1 MSKIYVGI
9 SVSFCLHSGS
19 GSPNNSDD
27 DQKMN
32 NFIEKGTVF
41 FFSIVLFFFSS
52 SFDTLRLIFFIEI
65 LFTVKTK
72 SRKFSKMVAND
83 IGRN

>member
-1 MSKIYVGI
+1 MLYVSCFVNVYFACPLL
-9 SVSFCLHSGS
+9 SVFTRIGS

-41 FFSIVLFFFSS
+41 SFNQHYFFC
-52 SFDTLRLIFFIEI
+52 SFHPFIH
-65 LFTVKTK
+65 L
-72 SRKFSKMVAND
+72 D
-83 IGRN
+83 

>member
-1 MSKIYVGI
+1 MSILYVHFI
-9 SVSFCLHSGS
+9 LVFTHVGS

-41 FFSIVLFFFSS
+41 LF
-52 SFDTLRLIFFIEI
+52 
-65 LFTVKTK
+65 
-72 SRKFSKMVAND
+72 
-83 IGRN
+83 